1 VLAIG
6 LPAPSACASAA
17 SSSGDAVAW
26 KAHGDKH
33 RTLGGNIQ
41 IIGKP
46 EHDVDKLVGLK
57 QAGCDGIQVA
67 FFDFTPGRAAGMT
80 ATRRL
85 ASDVQGSAFKAR
97 VSPVGVSG
105 MTHLHFSSQSDR
117 GQRRTAFGQGRLS
130 SSG

>member
-1 VLAIG
+1 VLATG
-6 LPAPSACASAA
+6 LPAPSTCASAA

-67 FFDFTPGRAAGMT
+67 FFDFAPDLRFFGEAVLPLTHQAGLRVLT

-85 ASDVQGSAFKAR
+85 ASDVQGSASKER
-97 VSPVGVSG
+97 VSPVGIS
-105 MTHLHFSSQSDR
+105 
-117 GQRRTAFGQGRLS
+117 RR
-130 SSG
+130 